1 MAPDSVG
8 LCSFCTKCFKF
19 DFFIIARHNG
29 VTLSPKIRE
38 PEKLTRNLPD
48 RTGPEMKFGIMKI
61 KEEPVE
67 HVEEAVE
74 QVDTEERQIVLDIG
88 NHLVDHDSTSSIV
101 DPYEYRVQEQGMTG
115 IVVASPS
122 YMSDNDSRLGSN
134 GSDR

>member
-1 MAPDSVG
+1 MG
-8 LCSFCTKCFKF
+8 
-19 DFFIIARHNG
+19 
-29 VTLSPKIRE
+29 
-38 PEKLTRNLPD
+38 
-48 RTGPEMKFGIMKI
+48 
-61 KEEPVE
+61 PVE

-88 NHLVDHDSTSSIV
+88 NHLVDHDSTSSII

-134 GSDR
+134 GSDSSKTNSASNKDKKAAKAKEAKAEGALVDVTEH

>member
-1 MAPDSVG
+1 M
-8 LCSFCTKCFKF
+8 
-19 DFFIIARHNG
+19 
-29 VTLSPKIRE
+29 SPKIRE
-38 PEKLTRNLPD
+38 PEKLDRNLPD

-122 YMSDNDSRLGSN
+122 YMSDTDSRLGSN